1 MWAKQGQMQIKNLG
15 NTLFVLLGKDGCA
28 KSDGT
33 FGKVPKGG
41 EVIFNQKIYVAD
53 FGNFK
58 QGFLS
63 MKFRV
68 RVCFFNNCIEKN
80 QNKTHFEEGSS
91 SHTSLK
97 DGSGYQ
103 NG

>member
-41 EVIFNQKIYVAD
+41 GREVIFNQKIYVAD
-53 FGNFK
+53 FRNFK

-63 MKFRV
+63 MKLIQSGNFWVQGPVLFSYRHG
-68 RVCFFNNCIEKN
+68 R
-80 QNKTHFEEGSS
+80 HDGG
-91 SHTSLK
+91 HTTS
-97 DGSGYQ
+97 
-103 NG
+103 

>member
-41 EVIFNQKIYVAD
+41 GGHFQSKNLYCRFFTIINVTLVMNSGK
-53 FGNFK
+53 
-58 QGFLS
+58 
-63 MKFRV
+63 KFA
-68 RVCFFNNCIEKN
+68 I
-80 QNKTHFEEGSS
+80 
-91 SHTSLK
+91 
-97 DGSGYQ
+97 
-103 NG
+103 

>member
-41 EVIFNQKIYVAD
+41 GRSFSIK
-53 FGNFK
+53 
-58 QGFLS
+58 
-63 MKFRV
+63 KFMLQILGILNRA
-68 RVCFFNNCIEKN
+68 F
-80 QNKTHFEEGSS
+80 
-91 SHTSLK
+91 
-97 DGSGYQ
+97 
-103 NG
+103 

>member
-63 MKFRV
+63 MKLMQSGNFRV
-68 RVCFFNNCIEKN
+68 QGLVLFSYR
-80 QNKTHFEEGSS
+80 HGRHDGG
-91 SHTSLK
+91 HTTS
-97 DGSGYQ
+97 
-103 NG
+103 

>member
-41 EVIFNQKIYVAD
+41 GEVIFNQKIYVAD
-53 FGNFK
+53 FRNFK

-63 MKFRV
+63 MKLIQKKVNSGF
-68 RVCFFNNCIEKN
+68 RVCFFNNYIEKN
-80 QNKTHFEEGSS
+80 
-91 SHTSLK
+91 
-97 DGSGYQ
+97 
-103 NG
+103 